1 MNCRDLTGFLAD
13 YFAGELPEHV
23 SGEFEMHLS
32 KCGSCHVYLAQYR
45 ETIVLGK
52 RASTE
57 EPGEAPEQLVQAVMA
72 ALKAAE

>member
-13 YFAGELPEHV
+13 YFAGELPEQV

-32 KCGSCHVYLAQYR
+32 NCGSCHIYLAQYR
-45 ETIVLGK
+45 QTIVLGK
-52 RASTE
+52 AASTE
-57 EPGEAPEQLVQAVMA
+57 AAGEAPEQLVQAIMA